1 MNQDPGLQPERT
13 YLAWQRTALATAG
26 IGLLAARIGF
36 TCRSTLLEIAGGAS
50 CAIALVLFVLARR
63 RRSSETV
70 APDSRQMLLSAFLAA
85 AIALSVVGTMVG
97 RMVDETAQRAE
108 RVSTFQARWCD

>member
-1 MNQDPGLQPERT
+1 
-13 YLAWQRTALATAG
+13 
-26 IGLLAARIGF
+26 LL
-36 TCRSTLLEIAGGAS
+36 
-50 CAIALVLFVLARR
+50 VLARR

-97 RMVDETAQRAE
+97 RMVDETTQ
-108 RVSTFQARWCD
+108 